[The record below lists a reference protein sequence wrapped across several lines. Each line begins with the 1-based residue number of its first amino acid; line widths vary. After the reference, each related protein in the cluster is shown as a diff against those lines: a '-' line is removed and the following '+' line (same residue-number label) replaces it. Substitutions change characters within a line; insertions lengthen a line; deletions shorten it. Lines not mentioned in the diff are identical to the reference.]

1 MSTHPAQLSVSQA
14 AADQG
19 FVHLSHFTE
28 RYKKLFGE
36 LPSHTLRARQA
47 SERLEATARRT

>member
-1 MSTHPAQLSVSQA
+1 MSTRQAHLSVSQA

-28 RYKKLFGE
+28 RYKALFGE
-36 LPSHTLRARQA
+36 LPSQTLRAPDR
-47 SERLEATARRT
+47 STERSV